1 LIAGIFGGSGFVAP
15 CTRVLSNSDLSRR
28 FVHRTSDRSRSEV
41 LCTHGGQ
48 PSELVQSPS
57 ENDMGTNE
65 IPTRRVAMA
74 NTYNLFISHSWAYG
88 DAYEKLIGLLD
99 SKGGYFPYKNYSV
112 PQNDP
117 IHNAPNQVA
126 LRAAIERQI
135 KPASVVLI
143 LAGVYSTYSK
153 WINVEIEIAKQLG
166 KPIIAIEPW
175 GSEKTS
181 AVVKNA
187 ADKIVKWQTDS
198 IVSAIRAIA

>member
-1 LIAGIFGGSGFVAP
+1 
-15 CTRVLSNSDLSRR
+15 
-28 FVHRTSDRSRSEV
+28 
-41 LCTHGGQ
+41 
-48 PSELVQSPS
+48 
-57 ENDMGTNE
+57 
-65 IPTRRVAMA
+65 MA

-88 DAYEKLIGLLD
+88 DAYEKLISLLD